1 MKSPRADQLTRQ
13 VKSIKYKRCPLVQG
27 GLEIPVE
34 VTVHREDEW
43 ALETLKRKTEEVS
56 YGPQL
61 SSRGD
66 RGVSKSIK
74 RHFELGF
81 KRRRP
86 VR

>member
-1 MKSPRADQLTRQ
+1 MRQ
-13 VKSIKYKRCPLVQG
+13 VKSIKYRGCPPVQG
-27 GLEIPVE
+27 GLEIPGE
-34 VTVHREDEW
+34 VTVHWEDER
-43 ALETLKRKTEEVS
+43 ALEILKRKTGEVS

-66 RGVSKSIK
+66 RGVSRSIK

-81 KRRRP
+81 KRKRP